1 MEPKNPSH
9 IWILMA
15 RKLSGEASS
24 DELNELDQLLRED
37 QHANYSK
44 EMLHDLWE
52 SRPVVDSQYTENKYK
67 ELVLQIQ
74 IMGLDDGKFAQDDHY
89 INGSQEEPAK
99 KSWKKWGYILTGF
112 AVCLCIAAIIFF
124 DNSKVQGKETIDQ
137 LAKNEI
143 STRKGSKTKLLLPDG
158 TQVWLNASSKLD
170 YTKDYGNKIREVTLS
185 GEAYFDVVK
194 NTEKPFVIHTSK
206 MDIKVLG
213 TAFNVKCY
221 PGEKTTETSLV
232 RGSIEVTMKD
242 RQEKIMLKPNEK
254 LIINNE
260 EVRQDLKTVSVKQTQ
275 SVSQKPIILLSHL
288 TLLQKDNTII
298 ETAWVQN
305 RLIFVSETFEDVAL
319 KMERWYSVHI
329 EFANESVKA
338 ARLTGN
344 FEKETIV
351 EALNALQFTTKFS
364 YTIKNNIVT
373 IYKYNKIKK

>member
-1 MEPKNPSH
+1 MEPINPSN
-9 IWILMA
+9 IWILIA

-24 DELNELDQLLRED
+24 DELDDLEQLLRQD

-44 EMLHDLWE
+44 EMLHDLWQ
-52 SRPVVDSQYTENKYK
+52 SGPVVDSQYVENKYK

-74 IMGLDDGKFAQDDHY
+74 NMGLDDGKFGQDDHY
-89 INGSQEEPAK
+89 INGAPVETIK
-99 KSWKKWGYILTGF
+99 KRGRKWGYIISSF
-112 AVCLCIAAIIFF
+112 ALIFGIALFIFHDKSKAPNKEAI
-124 DNSKVQGKETIDQ
+124 EQ

-143 STRKGSKTKLLLPDG
+143 STRKGSKTKLVLPDG

-170 YTKDYGNKIREVTLS
+170 YIKDFGNKIREVTLS
-185 GEAYFDVVK
+185 GEAYFDVIK
-194 NTEKPFVIHTSK
+194 NAEKPFVIHTTK
-206 MDIKVLG
+206 MDIKVFG

-254 LIINNE
+254 LIINSE
-260 EVRQDLKTVSVKQTQ
+260 EIKQDKKIVTVSQT
-275 SVSQKPIILLSHL
+275 VTQKPIILLSHL

-329 EFANESVKA
+329 EFANESVKTE
-338 ARLTGN
+338 RLTGN

-351 EALNALQFTTKFS
+351 EALNALQFTTRFS